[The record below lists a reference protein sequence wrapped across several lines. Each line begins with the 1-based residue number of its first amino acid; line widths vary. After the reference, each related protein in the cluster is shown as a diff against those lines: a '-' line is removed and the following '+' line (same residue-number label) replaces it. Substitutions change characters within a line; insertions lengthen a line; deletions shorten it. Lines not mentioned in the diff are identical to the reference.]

1 MPDRED
7 SAPRTARQIARAE
20 LTKAITEAARRQL
33 AAVGPSALSLRAV
46 ARELGMASSAVYR
59 YVASRD
65 ELLTILIID
74 AYDAIGATA
83 EAADAEALADGAD
96 TGARWLAVCRA
107 VRAWALAHP
116 NEWALVYG
124 SPVPGYQA
132 PQDTIGPA
140 SRLGLA
146 MARIVIDAADAGALA
161 DVEPLPA
168 PTLVDRG
175 VLAAIGGLPDA
186 PHEDLPERSMLLWIA
201 LVGTISFELFGHLHN
216 VITDH
221 DAGFDRQMAVAASSI
236 GLTLRLDRG
245 GRGRWRAGLCRG
257 GLRLPGPLPERALGL
272 SSGSGQAKG
281 PDTS

>member
-1 MPDRED
+1 MPDLDD

-20 LTKAITEAARRQL
+20 LTKAITDAARRQL
-33 AAVGPSALSLRAV
+33 AEVGPSALSLRAV

-74 AYDAIGATA
+74 TYDAIGEAA
-83 EAADAEALADGAD
+83 EAADDRAIAAGAD
-96 TGARWLAVCRA
+96 AGARWLSVCRA
-107 VRAWALAHP
+107 VRSWALAHP

-132 PQDTIGPA
+132 PQDTVGPA

-146 MARIVIDAADAGALA
+146 MARVVVDAAAGGELA
-161 DVEPLPA
+161 AVASLPA
-168 PTLVDRG
+168 PTLVDPG
-175 VLAAIGGLPDA
+175 VLQAIGGLPDA

-201 LVGTISFELFGHLHN
+201 LVGAISFELFGHLHN

-221 DAGFDRQMAVAASSI
+221 AVGFDRQMAVAASSI
-236 GLTLRLDRG
+236 GLTLPLDG
-245 GRGRWRAGLCRG
+245 A
-257 GLRLPGPLPERALGL
+257 
-272 SSGSGQAKG
+272 
-281 PDTS
+281 